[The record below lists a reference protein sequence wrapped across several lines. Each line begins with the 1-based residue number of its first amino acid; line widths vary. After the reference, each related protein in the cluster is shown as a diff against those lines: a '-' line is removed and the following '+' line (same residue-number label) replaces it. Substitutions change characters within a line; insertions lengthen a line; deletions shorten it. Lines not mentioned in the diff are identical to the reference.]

1 MLCID
6 TLRILAVLLTLFLL
20 FAKRAYWPQRRL
32 PGTRVRYMN
41 LRSHLRLH
49 PGRGFATVFELFWQ
63 WGKWSVLRK
72 SRRARPDLSYWKRL
86 RHPSWHSV
94 FVGRGHYRH
103 ALRILAELHVLIMSP
118 PRKGKTLWLAKIILR
133 YPGPAVATSCKEDVF
148 PFTSGMRE
156 RARPIAY
163 CNPEETGAVPGTFAL
178 DPVYGVHTQTPA
190 HHMS

>member
-118 PRKGKTLWLAKIILR
+118 PRKGKTLWLAKMILR
-133 YPGPAVATSCKEDVF
+133 YPGPAVAARVKEDVF
-148 PFTSGMRE
+148 RFSSCIRL
-156 RARPIAY
+156 PIGPIEDV
-163 CNPEETGAVPGTFAL
+163 NPDAFLDVPSTFAL
-178 DPVYGVHTQTPA
+178 DPVY
-190 HHMS
+190 